1 MLRRRRRCG
10 KDEKKAKELYREAF
24 IKFKPL
30 AEKEEHP
37 FIQYC
42 LGRCYVE
49 GNGTRKNHK
58 KAVEWFQKSVDNGG
72 RPFALFDLGL
82 CYLHGL
88 GVEKDEKK
96 AVDLITQASD
106 EGYDKAQALLAS
118 YYYMG
123 FYGVEQDIDK
133 AAELYYKAK
142 DDKALTLIAAQFQL
156 KQDYDRAVDFNT
168 KAANFGNKDSMAW
181 LVNYYK
187 NKGNDLEQADYWEKK
202 AEEK

>member
-1 MLRRRRRCG
+1 M
-10 KDEKKAKELYREAF
+10 
-24 IKFKPL
+24 
-30 AEKEEHP
+30 
-37 FIQYC
+37 
-42 LGRCYVE
+42 V
-49 GNGTRKNHK
+49 
-58 KAVEWFQKSVDNGG
+58 AVL
-72 RPFALFDLGL
+72 FALFDLGL

-96 AVDLITQASD
+96 AVDLITQGSD

-156 KQDYDRAVDFNT
+156 KQDDDRAVDCNT
-168 KAANFGNKDSMAW
+168 KAADLGNKDSMTW
-181 LVNYYK
+181 LANYYIG
-187 NKGNDLEQADYWEKK
+187 KGNNPDLAEYWKKKVEEQIQSNHAPTKQEK
-202 AEEK
+202 